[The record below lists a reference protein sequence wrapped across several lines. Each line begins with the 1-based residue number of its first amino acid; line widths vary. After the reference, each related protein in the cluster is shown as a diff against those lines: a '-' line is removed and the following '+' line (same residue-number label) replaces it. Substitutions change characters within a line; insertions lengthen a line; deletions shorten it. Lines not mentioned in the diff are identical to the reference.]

1 MLAVVKKP
9 HTNISLFEI
18 KGDIP
23 NQVLGYLQQQFG
35 QDIEIIED
43 EEESVN
49 IFETN
54 WYKQISTTLT
64 PGDAIKV
71 YRENHGL
78 TPAELGKKLG
88 DLTAEEIA
96 EMECNKCRIHR
107 KVAKKL
113 SHLFEVPIERFL

>member
-1 MLAVVKKP
+1 MVALTQKLNLMALLWCVGPYVNYQ
-9 HTNISLFEI
+9 HL
-18 KGDIP
+18 
-23 NQVLGYLQQQFG
+23 LQH
-35 QDIEIIED
+35 IEIIED

-88 DLTAEEIA
+88 DLTAEEIT
-96 EMECNKCRIHR
+96 EMECNKRRIHR
-107 KVAKKL
+107 EVAKKL